1 MSKMNPTGLPEHW
14 QMVRFSEVATFT
26 KKPRDLRYSE
36 YNEVPFVPMNLIPI
50 ATLFSKEFRLKPTN
64 ELSSGTYFEPGDILL
79 AKITPSFENGKQ
91 CIIQELPT
99 PFGIATTEV
108 IPIRE
113 IEGVSDKI
121 YLFYYLLV
129 PDVRSLLTG
138 KMQGTTGRLRLG
150 TRTVADLEI
159 PLPPLAEQHRI
170 VAKLEVI
177 YTIRR
182 SS

>member
-1 MSKMNPTGLPEHW
+1 M
-14 QMVRFSEVATFT
+14 
-26 KKPRDLRYSE
+26 
-36 YNEVPFVPMNLIPI
+36 
-50 ATLFSKEFRLKPTN
+50 
-64 ELSSGTYFEPGDILL
+64 
-79 AKITPSFENGKQ
+79 
-91 CIIQELPT
+91 PT

-170 VAKLEVI
+170 VVKLETLFTQLDAAVDNLKKAQ
-177 YTIRR
+177 R
-182 SS
+182 SCNGIVDLSSNLLLRALTKGMAGRLFG